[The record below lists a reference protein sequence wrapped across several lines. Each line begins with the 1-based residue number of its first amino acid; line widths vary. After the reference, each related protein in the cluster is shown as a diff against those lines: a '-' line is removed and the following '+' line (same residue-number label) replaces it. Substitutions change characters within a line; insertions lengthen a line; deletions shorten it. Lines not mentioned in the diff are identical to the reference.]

1 MFDINIQTRD
11 MFCTDLVNSPG
22 ETNILEREF

>member
-1 MFDINIQTRD
+1 MFDINIKTRD
-11 MFCTDLVNSPG
+11 MFCIDLVNSPG